1 MKIYRILHKPTG
13 LYFQNY
19 RQYVKSG
26 LGPKGNIYKRKI
38 DVDRIFQSWNTTGH
52 ARIKLTTGLYKK
64 IKDKLTYDI
73 MRTSIYSWREDLEED
88 DRYVSW
94 DFYAPVDDF
103 EIIEG
108 EI

>member
-1 MKIYRILHKPTG
+1 MNVYRILHKPTG

-19 RQYVKSG
+19 KPHVKSG

-38 DVDRIFQSWNTTGH
+38 DVDKNFQLWNATGQV
-52 ARIKLTTGLYKK
+52 RIKLTTGLYKK

-73 MRTSIYSWREDLEED
+73 MRTSIYSWREDLEAD

-94 DFYAPVDDF
+94 DFYAPISDF
-103 EIIEG
+103 EVIEVN
-108 EI
+108 I